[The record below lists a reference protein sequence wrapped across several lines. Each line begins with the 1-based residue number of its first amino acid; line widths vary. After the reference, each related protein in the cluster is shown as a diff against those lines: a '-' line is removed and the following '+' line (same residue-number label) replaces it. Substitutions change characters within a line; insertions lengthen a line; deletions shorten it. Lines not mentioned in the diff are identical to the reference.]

1 MKYDYYGNYDNSNDI
16 YSFNINE
23 IQKKQTEREKS
34 RVQLYEKI
42 ASRCFKRIKEVA
54 SNEDVYCFFRLPEYI
69 PGYPIYN
76 MTECVMF
83 LLNLLKEKGF
93 NARYCDGFM
102 IYITW
107 NFSKTNLRLTNT
119 YNQSQK
125 KEEEE
130 KPRKNIIEGLNLKY
144 KPIEHSTAFGNFL
157 PKKKFQ
163 L

>member
-1 MKYDYYGNYDNSNDI
+1 MKYDYYGNYDNTNDI

-23 IQKKQTEREKS
+23 IHKKQKEREVNRIKI
-34 RVQLYEKI
+34 YEYI
-42 ASRCFKRIKEVA
+42 SSRCFKRIKEV
-54 SNEDVYCFFRLPEYI
+54 SENEDVYCFFKLPEYI

-107 NFSKTNLRLTNT
+107 NLQKPNLRLTNSP
-119 YNQSQK
+119 NIE
-125 KEEEE
+125 KEE
-130 KPRKNIIEGLNLKY
+130 KNIIDSLNLKY
-144 KPIEHSTAFGNFL
+144 KPIENSTAFGNFL
-157 PKKKFQ
+157 PKKKYI
-163 L
+163 